1 MKSVLIVDDNVA
13 LSNILSK
20 LIKKIGYDVICEN
33 LFKTGLDL
41 MKTKPFHVV
50 LLNLPMIGFETI
62 DSLTILE
69 QKNILVNQNIILFT
83 GLEIPDS
90 VIGDWQKKGLHS
102 VIKKPVE
109 FETITKELDTVLSK
123 EKYGIFSQEP
133 LTEAPSKEETPKVEE
148 PLTEEP
154 LTEEPLTEEPLTE
167 EPLTEEPLTEEPL
180 TEEPLTEE
188 PLTEEPLTEEPLTEE
203 PLTEEPLTE
212 EPLTE
217 EPLTE
222 EPLTEE
228 PLTEEPLTM
237 DSTKKTLQEIQSTFK
252 SLKSKLDSIEA

>member
-20 LIKKIGYDVICEN
+20 LIKKNGYDVICEN
-33 LFKTGLDL
+33 LFKNGLDL
-41 MKTKPFHVV
+41 MKKKPFHAV
-50 LLNLPMIGFETI
+50 LLNLPMIGFETL
-62 DSLTILE
+62 DSFSVLE

-83 GLEIPDS
+83 GLEVSDS
-90 VIGDWQKKGLHS
+90 VIDDWQKKGLHS

-123 EKYGIFSQEP
+123 EKYGIFSQ
-133 LTEAPSKEETPKVEE
+133 
-148 PLTEEP
+148 
-154 LTEEPLTEEPLTE
+154 

-237 DSTKKTLQEIQSTFK
+237 DSTKKTLEEIQSTFK